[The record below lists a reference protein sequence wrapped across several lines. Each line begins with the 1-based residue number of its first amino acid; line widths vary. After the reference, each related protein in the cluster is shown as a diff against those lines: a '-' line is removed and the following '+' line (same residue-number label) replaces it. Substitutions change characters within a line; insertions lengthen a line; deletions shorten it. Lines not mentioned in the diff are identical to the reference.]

1 MGTQSGFHYYLNW
14 AKARID
20 EMDAALTSLEGK
32 AAEQTADA
40 REKADQILA
49 NLRTIRDGFRDTVN
63 KQAAAN
69 DAAWKSVKAQLE
81 SEWTAFQAEL
91 NDNIESFGQ
100 QIEQQQAI
108 FRRQADAQLKA
119 WRDAADQ
126 LGAAA
131 ESFTAERKAEIEAVG
146 NRMGA
151 DADQAEEKLRKLD
164 QAGRQSWFA
173 LTTALSETRAAFDR
187 ANQAARDAFR
197 KTAV

>member
-1 MGTQSGFHYYLNW
+1 MSTQSGFHYYLNW

-40 REKADQILA
+40 REKAEQILA
-49 NLRTIRDGFRDTVN
+49 NLRAIRDDFRDIVN

-69 DAAWKSVKAQLE
+69 EAAWKSMKAQLE

-108 FRRQADAQLKA
+108 FRRQADAQLKV

-131 ESFTAERKAEIEAVG
+131 ESFTAERKAEIEAVAK
-146 NRMGA
+146 RMGV
-151 DADQAEEKLRKLD
+151 DADEAEEKLRKLD

-173 LTTALSETRAAFDR
+173 LTTALSQTRDAFDR

-197 KTAV
+197 KTAA

>member
-1 MGTQSGFHYYLNW
+1 MGTQGGFHYYLNW

-20 EMDAALTSLEGK
+20 EMDAALASLEGK
-32 AAEQTADA
+32 AAEQTAEA
-40 REKADQILA
+40 REKADEILA
-49 NLRTIRDGFRDTVN
+49 KLRTIRDGFRGTVN
-63 KQAAAN
+63 KQAVAN
-69 DAAWKSVKAQLE
+69 EAAWKSVKAQLE
-81 SEWTAFQAEL
+81 SEWTAFQEEL
-91 NDNIESFGQ
+91 NGNIESFGQ

-108 FRRQADAQLKA
+108 FQRQADAQLKA
-119 WRDAADQ
+119 WRDSADQ

-131 ESFTAERKAEIEAVG
+131 ESFTAERKAEIEAVAK
-146 NRMGA
+146 RMGA